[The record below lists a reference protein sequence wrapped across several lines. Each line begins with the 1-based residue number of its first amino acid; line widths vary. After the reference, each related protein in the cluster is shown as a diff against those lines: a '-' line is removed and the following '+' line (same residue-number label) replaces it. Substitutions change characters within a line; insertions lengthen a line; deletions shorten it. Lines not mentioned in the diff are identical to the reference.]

1 MASRLNSTVE
11 VSLNQDMIVKNKA
24 FMSITDYYPIGY
36 CVTYVDILDEN
47 FPAPVLVNSELTF
60 FPSQIATSLFQEINS
75 GPR

>member
-36 CVTYVDILDEN
+36 CVTYVDIADEN
-47 FPAPVLVNSELTF
+47 FPAVLVNSELTF
-60 FPSQIATSLFQEINS
+60 FRHKLLPPCF
-75 GPR
+75 RK